1 MCKLSNTSI
10 IRNDLC
16 AKCEMMNTFLFTQGI
31 KKKGLGQGGRREG
44 GERLRIEH
52 RKLSLRRKHCAY
64 YFGVKEV
71 SCRESV
77 TKGRC

>member
-31 KKKGLGQGGRREG
+31 KKRVWDREG
-44 GERLRIEH
+44 G
-52 RKLSLRRKHCAY
+52 
-64 YFGVKEV
+64 GKE
-71 SCRESV
+71 E
-77 TKGRC
+77 KD